1 MLFSPILSEFFVKCP
16 FFSYNENMKKK
27 YRFWG
32 VCAIAVLFLLIITPA
47 IHRHVRREE
56 GRIIPKVT
64 VTDQIQPVPNEDIKQ
79 LLATQPKT
87 TLIILNVLNTRL
99 NEKFDQFINQNQNL
113 GLPKTIYIFQELYHD
128 QVIAKLN
135 LDKTA
140 INIVQFDGSTPQ
152 AIYQITAKT
161 AFDQSLVEQLKKLS
175 AN

>member
-27 YRFWG
+27 YRIWG
-32 VCAIAVLFLLIITPA
+32 VCAIVVLLLLILTPA

-64 VTDQIQPVPNEDIKQ
+64 VTDQIQAVPNDDIKA
-79 LLATQPKT
+79 LLKAQPKT
-87 TLIILNVLNTRL
+87 TLIILNVQNTKLNA
-99 NEKFDQFINQNQNL
+99 KFDQFINQNQKL
-113 GLPKTIYIFQELYHD
+113 GLSKTIYVFQELYHD
-128 QVIAKLN
+128 KVIAKLN

-140 INIVQFDGSTPQ
+140 INVVQFDGGAPQ
-152 AIYQITAKT
+152 AIYQINSKT
-161 AFDQSLVEQLKKLS
+161 AFDQSLVAQLKKLS